1 MLADKSKREREA
13 LSDRQAECLALA
25 SKGLTSKEIGREIG
39 ISPSTVDNH
48 LRVVAAKLHV
58 GNRRQAIRQFAD
70 SRDFTEAL
78 IRDVPKSSSPP
89 EAPSTNFKLFPPL
102 GGSNNTLPSS
112 TRLAMVVRIAL
123 GGTMALAAISTT
135 ISGVV
140 SILSR

>member
-1 MLADKSKREREA
+1 MLADKTKREREE
-13 LSDRQAECLALA
+13 LSDRQAQCLALA
-25 SKGLTSKEIGREIG
+25 SKGMTSKEIGRELG

-58 GNRRQAIRQFAD
+58 GNRRQAIRQFAG

-78 IRDVPKSSSPP
+78 IRDVPMSSYPP
-89 EAPSTNFKLFPPL
+89 EAPSTKFKLFPPF
-102 GGSNNTLPSS
+102 GGSNNTLPPS

-123 GGTMALAAISTT
+123 AATMVLAAISTT